1 MCVPYCVCV
10 CAILCVFVCVPHCV
24 GQSSEAEKS
33 RVGQWYLQSPLAISP
48 SPGWSCIPPS
58 LYILNIIIIIIIIIL
73 LILLLIIIVFIIFL
87 IILTLYQ
94 VVICSRIPSLSFH
107 FQCNHHHS
115 HHSIPVFSCSRCFV
129 LNKMFCIL

>member
-1 MCVPYCVCV
+1 MSV

-58 LYILNIIIIIIIIIL
+58 LYILNIIIIIIVIVIVIIIT
-73 LILLLIIIVFIIFL
+73 VIIFL
-87 IILTLYQ
+87 IILTLNQ
-94 VVICSRIPSLSFH
+94 VVICSPIPSLSFH

-115 HHSIPVFSCSRCFV
+115 HHSMYLRFHDLDV
-129 LNKMFCIL
+129 LY